1 MAPQHIRRGFL
12 RLLKNTINRLAV
24 PIARSGYG
32 PFALVRHVGRR
43 TGLTY
48 ETPLVL
54 ARVRDGFVAEL
65 TYGPNVDWYR
75 NVTAAGRCVVV
86 QHGVEYSVDRIE
98 PCSTADGLA
107 AFGSLRSL
115 ALRVLRRREFR
126 RLHVGHARTD
136 AERSQ
141 GP

>member
-1 MAPQHIRRGFL
+1 MYVVRSGAWTLGGP
-12 RLLKNTINRLAV
+12 
-24 PIARSGYG
+24 SGYG
-32 PFALVRHVGRR
+32 DQTVSAGQFLVRHVGRR

-54 ARVRDGFVAEL
+54 ARVPDGFVAEL

-86 QHGVEYSVDRIE
+86 QYGVEYSVDRIE

-126 RLHVGHARTD
+126 HLHVGPA
-136 AERSQ
+136 AGAVGS
-141 GP
+141 

>member
-1 MAPQHIRRGFL
+1 MAPQHVRRGFL

-54 ARVRDGFVAEL
+54 ARVADGFVAEL

-75 NVTAAGRCVVV
+75 NVTAAPSGRPRGRPVRDVLEWIVVDIR
-86 QHGVEYSVDRIE
+86 G
-98 PCSTADGLA
+98 A
-107 AFGSLRSL
+107 AR
-115 ALRVLRRREFR
+115 
-126 RLHVGHARTD
+126 
-136 AERSQ
+136 
-141 GP
+141 

>member
-1 MAPQHIRRGFL
+1 MRP
-12 RLLKNTINRLAV
+12 
-24 PIARSGYG
+24 
-32 PFALVRHVGRR
+32 R
-43 TGLTY
+43 T
-48 ETPLVL
+48 PPPP
-54 ARVRDGFVAEL
+54 VAEL

-126 RLHVGHARTD
+126 HLHVGHARTD

>member
-1 MAPQHIRRGFL
+1 MALQHVRRGFL

-32 PFALVRHVGRR
+32 PLALVRHVGRR

-54 ARVRDGFVAEL
+54 ARVPDGFVAEL

-86 QHGVEYSVDRIE
+86 QYGVECSVDQIE
-98 PCSTADGLA
+98 PCSTADGLDIRIA
-107 AFGSLRSL
+107 ALTGPPRPPPP
-115 ALRVLRRREFR
+115 RVPPSARRPGCRGGWVVTRRR
-126 RLHVGHARTD
+126 
-136 AERSQ
+136 
-141 GP
+141 